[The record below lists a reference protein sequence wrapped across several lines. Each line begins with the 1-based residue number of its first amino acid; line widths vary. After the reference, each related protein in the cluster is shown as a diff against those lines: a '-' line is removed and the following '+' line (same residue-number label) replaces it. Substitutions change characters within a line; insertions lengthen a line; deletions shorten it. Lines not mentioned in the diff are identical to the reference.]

1 MRPSRR
7 TLVSTLIAGCVG
19 VAAVTGHAQTLQAF
33 PVKPIRLVVP
43 FPVGSPSD
51 VLARTIGPR
60 MSERWGQPVVLDN
73 RPGANGVT
81 GTAIAGKATPDGHT
95 ILITSASF
103 VTSAVMH
110 AKLPYDPRKDFIGVM
125 QLAPSAGV
133 LVVSPSLGVKS
144 LKEFIAFAK
153 ARPGGIYFGSGG
165 IGMGTYMNAE
175 RLRFAA
181 GVSAAHVPFPDTQ
194 QSMIE
199 TATGRVHYCFTA
211 VSNAL
216 PFLKEGKLLA
226 LGLNTPHPLLRDVPT
241 ISDFLPSFEDA
252 GSYML
257 LAPAATP
264 RLMVEQIANEVT
276 RILNLSDVKP
286 SLLAQGLVAV
296 TTPQRD
302 YNQTLRS
309 QLESL
314 AGFVRTAGIKVE

>member
-1 MRPSRR
+1 MRTRCR
-7 TLVSTLIAGCVG
+7 TLVSTVLAGCIS
-19 VAAVTGHAQTLQAF
+19 VAATTGHAQTLETF

-51 VLARTIGPR
+51 VLARTIGPK

-81 GTAIAGKATPDGHT
+81 GTAIAAKATPDGRT
-95 ILITSASF
+95 VLITSASF

-110 AKLPYDPRKDFIGVM
+110 PKLPYDPRKDFTGVM

-144 LKEFIAFAK
+144 LKELIALAK
-153 ARPGGIYFGSGG
+153 AQPGGIYFGSGG

-175 RLRFAA
+175 RFRFAA
-181 GVSAAHVPFPDTQ
+181 GISAAHVPFPDTQ

-211 VSNAL
+211 VRGAL

-226 LGLNTPHPLLRDVPT
+226 LGVNTPHPLLRDVPT
-241 ISDFLPSFEDA
+241 ISDLLPGFEDA

-264 RLMVEQIANEVT
+264 RLLVEQIANEVT
-276 RILNLSDVKP
+276 RILNVPDVKQG
-286 SLLAQGLVAV
+286 LLGQGLVAV
-296 TTPQRD
+296 TTPQGD
-302 YNQTLRS
+302 YNQILRS
-309 QLESL
+309 ELESL
-314 AGFVRTAGIKVE
+314 ARFVRAAGIKVE